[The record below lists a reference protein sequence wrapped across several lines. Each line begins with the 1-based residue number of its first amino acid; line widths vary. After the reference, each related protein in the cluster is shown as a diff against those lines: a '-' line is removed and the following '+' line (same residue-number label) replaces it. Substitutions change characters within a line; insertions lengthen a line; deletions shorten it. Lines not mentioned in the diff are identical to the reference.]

1 MFILSVFFLQTHVT
15 DNPQVK
21 FESSRTVAERP
32 WRTSVRR
39 AAHSETEGVSRCRG
53 PFVRRSEAIGGGPS
67 EAGCGNEM
75 CASAGLRST
84 R

>member
-1 MFILSVFFLQTHVT
+1 MFIMCVFFLQTHVT

-21 FESSRTVAERP
+21 FESSRADAERP

-39 AAHSETEGVSRCRG
+39 AAHSKTEGELRCRG
-53 PFVRRSEAIGGGPS
+53 PFGRRSEAIGGGPS
-67 EAGCGNEM
+67 ETGCGNEM
-75 CASAGLRST
+75 CASAGFRST